1 MKVELHVNGSLQVWL
16 KPETELER
24 AILSEMHESATKGRA
39 IKFDTTVAPGDPV
52 GGSATFVMGVEK

>member
-24 AILSEMHESATKGRA
+24 AILAEMHESATKGRA
-39 IKFDTTVAPGDPV
+39 IKLDATAAPGETV
-52 GGSATFVMGVEK
+52 GGSATFVVGVEK